1 MTACGTGRG
10 AGTRMVRTRGL
21 QKVMPVNSF
30 AMRLLLGFVILI
42 GLTTLSA
49 GAPAF
54 WLTRSQ
60 LERQAW
66 AQVASAQS
74 ATQSLLEAEHDR
86 LISQLI
92 LFSERPTLQQ
102 LIREQT
108 PGALPR
114 YLQDFQEQSGLDILV
129 LCDANGRILAG
140 DADPAACTPTQATGF
155 TIWNGRP
162 AITARQAVGDT
173 AAGEPLAIASGAVWL
188 ETPYLQRLAAATGMQ
203 QSMLLPSGAR
213 LASSFGA
220 AGRAALA
227 ATISVADNT
236 PAAMPRAR
244 LQADGGA
251 YYATYLPL
259 GDSAGQTALLS
270 EVALP
275 VDDMMATEQQAF
287 FVLAISTAGVALL
300 GSLFSIWYVRQVNAP
315 LQELTAAAEQIGQGD
330 LVATIPRF
338 ASPMEV
344 KTLADALDRSQASML
359 EALRERS
366 VYGERLNALLQSLV
380 EGVATYDTAGRVTF
394 WSEGAHTLLGWPA
407 AAAVGRHVNALFP
420 LAEDDRAQFL
430 DRFPPAGQKKQI
442 SVLTRG
448 GKAMVLALTASELI
462 PPGGDTVQIALV
474 FRDVTEEES
483 VRRLRSYF
491 LANIS
496 HEFRTPLSTISASM
510 ELLLDEQEDFS
521 PAEVRQ
527 LLKPSHVSLLSL
539 QALIDNLLESS
550 SIEAGQFRL
559 RYRTF
564 HVHEAIEQAVNI
576 ARPLLERRN
585 QTLSLA
591 ESAHVSEIEGDPV
604 RLTQALVNLIF
615 NASKYSPIG
624 QPIALQ
630 LEESATTLHVGVAD
644 RGPGIPP
651 AERSHLFRRFVR
663 LDSGDQE
670 QYGVGLGL
678 FVVKTIVEAHGGQVG
693 IDDHPGGGSLFWFE
707 IPLRREE
714 GTR

>member
-1 MTACGTGRG
+1 MT
-10 AGTRMVRTRGL
+10 RTRGL
-21 QKVMPVNSF
+21 QTIVPINSF

-42 GLTTLSA
+42 VLTTLSA
-49 GAPAF
+49 GMPAF

-66 AQVASAQS
+66 AQVASARS
-74 ATQSLLEAEHDR
+74 ATQSLLGAEQER
-86 LISQLI
+86 LVSQLI

-102 LIREQT
+102 LILDGT
-108 PGALPR
+108 PAALQR
-114 YLQDFQEQSGLDILV
+114 YLHDFQEQSGLDVLV
-129 LCDANGRILAG
+129 LCDAAGRVLAG
-140 DADPAACTPTQATGF
+140 DGDPAACAASQVTGF
-155 TIWNGRP
+155 TAWNGRP
-162 AITARQAVGDT
+162 ALTARQAVGDT
-173 AAGEPLAIASGAVWL
+173 SAAEPLATAVGVVWL
-188 ETPYLQRLAAATGMQ
+188 EAPFLERLAAATGMQ
-203 QSMLLPSGAR
+203 QSILLPAGER
-213 LASSFGA
+213 LASSFAA
-220 AGRAALA
+220 AGTAVALA
-227 ATISVADNT
+227 TDHAIAD
-236 PAAMPRAR
+236 MPRES
-244 LQADGGA
+244 LQVDGRA

-259 GDSAGQTALLS
+259 SDSVGQTTLLA

-275 VDDMMATEQQAF
+275 VDDMLATERQAF
-287 FVLAISTAGVALL
+287 SVLAISTAGVALL

-315 LQELTAAAEQIGQGD
+315 LQQLTAVAEQIGQGN

-338 ASPMEV
+338 AAPVEI

-359 EALRERS
+359 AALQERS

-394 WSEGAHTLLGWPA
+394 WSAGAHALLGWPDS
-407 AAAVGRHVNALFP
+407 AAVGRHVNTLFP
-420 LAEDDRAQFL
+420 LADDDQAQFL
-430 DRFPPAGQKKQI
+430 DRFPPVGQKQQI
-442 SVLTRG
+442 GVLTRG
-448 GKAMVLALTASELI
+448 GKPIVLALTASELI
-462 PPGGDTVQIALV
+462 PPGGDTVQVALV
-474 FRDVTEEES
+474 FRDVTEEEA

-510 ELLLDEQEDFS
+510 ELLLDEQETFTLG
-521 PAEVRQ
+521 EVRQ

-539 QALIDNLLESS
+539 QTLIDNLLESS

-564 HVHEAIEQAVNI
+564 HIHEAIEQAVNI
-576 ARPLLERRN
+576 ARPLLERRS

-604 RLTQALVNLIF
+604 RLTQALVNLIV

-630 LEESATTLHVGVAD
+630 LEESARTLHVGVAD
-644 RGPGIPP
+644 RGPGVPP
-651 AERSHLFRRFVR
+651 AERSSLFRRFVR

-670 QYGVGLGL
+670 QYGIGLGL
-678 FVVKTIVEAHGGQVG
+678 FVVKTIVEAHGGRVG

-707 IPLRREE
+707 IPVRREE
-714 GTR
+714 ETR